1 MKLISAYSSQTTIND
16 LGTTSIGTILS
27 LNLLSAL
34 NAAPKLS
41 LLAGVSTW
49 LRSPL
54 NQSYSI
60 GVASAG
66 TQRGIRTTSLAA
78 LAIESSRICHLL
90 LMLLLPAL
98 TILSIA
104 SLEAPA
110 SLALASVPP
119 LGVTT
124 LEPLHALSSEPL
136 MNTATPASGSWK
148 FRPNGTKQVWHC
160 TARGGRSRQTLMAV
174 HSCTTKKTASWP

>member
-1 MKLISAYSSQTTIND
+1 MKLISAYSSQTTIID

-34 NAAPKLS
+34 NATPKLS
-41 LLAGVSTW
+41 LLAGVSAW

-78 LAIESSRICHLL
+78 LPVVSSRICHL
-90 LMLLLPAL
+90 
-98 TILSIA
+98 
-104 SLEAPA
+104 
-110 SLALASVPP
+110 
-119 LGVTT
+119 
-124 LEPLHALSSEPL
+124 
-136 MNTATPASGSWK
+136 
-148 FRPNGTKQVWHC
+148 
-160 TARGGRSRQTLMAV
+160 
-174 HSCTTKKTASWP
+174 

>member
-1 MKLISAYSSQTTIND
+1 MKLISAYSSQTTIID

-34 NAAPKLS
+34 NAVPKLS
-41 LLAGVSTW
+41 LLDGVSSW

-78 LAIESSRICHLL
+78 LPIVSSRICHLL
-90 LMLLLPAL
+90 LMLLLAAL
-98 TILSIA
+98 TILSVA
-104 SLEAPA
+104 SLEAPT

-119 LGVTT
+119 LGVSA

-136 MNTATPASGSWK
+136 MNTATPASCSTSATIPATVASSISSTTYSHHK
-148 FRPNGTKQVWHC
+148 LNSRPNILRLSNY
-160 TARGGRSRQTLMAV
+160 ALF
-174 HSCTTKKTASWP
+174 